1 MCGEPDTGEK
11 REVLRRTLLHT
22 RQLIDNALADH
33 VPPVTHFTDTH
44 TDTAAATGANTGA
57 MLEHYSVQL
66 ADRVCALVQQRLL
79 PRTSHDTKL

>member
-1 MCGEPDTGEK
+1 VCGEPDTGEK
-11 REVLRRTLLHT
+11 REVLRQTLLHT
-22 RQLIDNALADH
+22 RQLIDNALADR
-33 VPPVTHFTDTH
+33 VPPVTRFIDTH
-44 TDTAAATGANTGA
+44 TDAATGVNTEAA